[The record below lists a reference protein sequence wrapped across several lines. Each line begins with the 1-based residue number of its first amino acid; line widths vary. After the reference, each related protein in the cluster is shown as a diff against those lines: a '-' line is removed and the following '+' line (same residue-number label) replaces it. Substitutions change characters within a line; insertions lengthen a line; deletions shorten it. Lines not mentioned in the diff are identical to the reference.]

1 MTKRQTLLYLLNKKQ
16 PPQPPQP
23 TWHTMW
29 TGNANICGGNNEVTF
44 TTPIPDNINIIK
56 AKIGIVLGNSQT
68 ITTDNREKDLT
79 WDTSGNVYTPILL
92 GGNLSRGTW
101 WIRLTR
107 TGTASNNDYDRN
119 SHITITSIEIYY

>member
-1 MTKRQTLLYLLNKKQ
+1 MTKRQALLYLLNKKQ
-16 PPQPPQP
+16 SPQP

-29 TGNANICGGNNEVTF
+29 TGNASICGNNEVTF

-56 AKIGIVLGNSQT
+56 AKIGIVLNNNQT

-79 WDTSGNVYTPILL
+79 WDESGKVYDPILL
-92 GGNLSRGTW
+92 SGKLSRGTW
-101 WIRLTR
+101 WIRLTK
-107 TGTASNNDYDRN
+107 TGTSSNNNQDRV